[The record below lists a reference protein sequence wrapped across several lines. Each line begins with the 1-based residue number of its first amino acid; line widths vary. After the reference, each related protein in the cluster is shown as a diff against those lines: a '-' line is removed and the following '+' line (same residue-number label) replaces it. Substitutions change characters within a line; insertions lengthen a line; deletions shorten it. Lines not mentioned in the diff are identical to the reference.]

1 MMSPLNSKSESGYTL
16 QTLIIIAILV
26 LATTTASVL
35 LYAVLRDS
43 TSRIAGGSETF
54 DGLPGGPQN
63 LRVVSRV
70 VSEPS
75 GSNLEVTISWEAP
88 SYLGEFPPTGYDLS
102 INEDGADM
110 DDLLPPRTPPT
121 WNCGPLNTSDENF
134 TYDNQCK
141 VSIPLNEISN
151 TSNYEL
157 VFTIKLGSASGGTSP
172 GGLTF
177 YRELSLS
184 ADTSP
189 PTDTQARPLPDA
201 VELSWEAEPD
211 VVYRLHIELSGTDY
225 YQCFATSGG
234 TVTREVPNIKNRSG
248 TQNNITLTRNE
259 MPPPSTGRPKY
270 EYTIKLSASTPPV
283 PSTLDNSYCM
293 TDSNFGKSVDIAA
306 IFGTPPIPEIT
317 LETESTRTVG
327 SGSGEVTLATLKATL
342 SSCEEDMDTTFFWE
356 ETGKPETQSSQT
368 IAGCESP
375 PPPSPP
381 CTSDCELIVRGDFVV
396 GTEYEFWAVA
406 SNDVGNSSPSMR
418 QRWVASRVNSPGP
431 GRPQNV
437 NVVSS
442 INGLIISWD
451 SPELIPEGGISGYYL
466 RRWSKDAM
474 PTCQEEPPV
483 SANEQKFS
491 VATQQYIFLSQAN
504 RNLHCFQLS
513 SYSIEGIESP
523 PVKFEA
529 AYRRLLTIE
538 TEKLN
543 LIWKPEPGV
552 RYYTISWAP
561 LAEDTE
567 CDVTT
572 GLDIPSLQP
581 PQFLTK
587 TFQADSESSLFH
599 TIPVIRNNYYLLEFT
614 TSLTDGSTFSW
625 SGYVC
630 AGKNA
635 PPVSTPAWTG
645 TTTAGGAVGL
655 EWTKPELN
663 AYNYDNLNYDNS
675 DSYFSYALR
684 ITDPGGTTTDQCIAF
699 GDSTVPETT
708 TNGVTTVSYA
718 VTSTSVAGNYEFSLT
733 VAPTSACGS
742 NAEATSII
750 DTSSA
755 DTPPVR
761 TGTITIM

>member
-1 MMSPLNSKSESGYTL
+1 MSSKPNTSESGYTL

-63 LRVVSRV
+63 LRVVS
-70 VSEPS
+70 EPS
-75 GSNLEVTISWEAP
+75 GTNLVDVTISWEAP
-88 SYLGEFPPTGYDLS
+88 SYLGEFPPTGYALF
-102 INEDGADM
+102 INATNNNVNPPITTKREVMENECDPPHLNIEDPD
-110 DDLLPPRTPPT
+110 
-121 WNCGPLNTSDENF
+121 F
-134 TYDNQCK
+134 TYDNSCE
-141 VSIPLNEISN
+141 VENFTVDN
-151 TSNYEL
+151 DFDYEL
-157 VFTIKLGSASGGTSP
+157 EFTINLGSASGGTSP

-177 YRELSLS
+177 YRDLSLS
-184 ADTSP
+184 ARTSP

-201 VELSWEAEPD
+201 MELSWEAEPD
-211 VVYRLHIELSGTDY
+211 VVYRLHIDLAPPNAPNLTNLPNTDH

-234 TVTREVPNIKNRSG
+234 MVTRELPNIKNRSG
-248 TQNNITLTRNE
+248 TQNIDTLREDTD
-259 MPPPSTGRPKY
+259 
-270 EYTIKLSASTPPV
+270 YTIKISASDSI
-283 PSTLDNSYCM
+283 PSTLDDAYCA
-293 TDSNFGKSVDIAA
+293 TNSNFGESVDVMA
-306 IFGTPPIPEIT
+306 IFGTPEIPIIT
-317 LETESTRTVG
+317 ELETELPRPVG
-327 SGSGEVTLATLKATL
+327 SVTLVTLKATL
-342 SSCEEDMDTTFFWE
+342 SSCEPETTFYWE
-356 ETGKPETQSSQT
+356 ETNKPETQDSYT
-368 IAGCESP
+368 T
-375 PPPSPP
+375 
-381 CTSDCELIVRGDFVV
+381 TSCGSISIPGDFVV

-406 SNDVGNSSPSMR
+406 SNDFGDSSPSMR
-418 QRWVASRVNSPGP
+418 QRWVARVNSPGP

-451 SPELIPEGGISGYYL
+451 SPELIPEGGIRGYYL
-466 RRWSKDAM
+466 RREPKGTS
-474 PTCQEEPPV
+474 PTCPETV
-483 SANEQKFS
+483 SANEQKFP
-491 VATQQYIFLSQAN
+491 ATTQQYIFQSQAN

-513 SYSIEGIESP
+513 SYSIDSKMNETESAS
-523 PVKFEA
+523 VKFEA
-529 AYRRLLTIE
+529 DYRSLLTIE
-538 TEKLN
+538 TERLN
-543 LIWKPEPGV
+543 LIWKPEPRV
-552 RYYTISWAP
+552 RYYAISWAP

-567 CDVTT
+567 CDVTA
-572 GLDIPSLQP
+572 GLDMPSLQP
-581 PQFLTK
+581 PQLLTK
-587 TFQADSESSLFH
+587 TFQVDSEASLFH
-599 TIPVIRNNYYLLEFT
+599 PIPVIRNNYYLLRFT
-614 TSLTDGSTFSW
+614 ISLTEGSTFSW

-663 AYNYDNLNYDNS
+663 AYNYDNRNS
-675 DSYFSYALR
+675 SFSYALR

-708 TNGVTTVSYA
+708 TNGVTTVSYEVA
-718 VTSTSVAGNYEFSLT
+718 NPSVAGNYIFSLT

-742 NAEATSII
+742 SAEATSII